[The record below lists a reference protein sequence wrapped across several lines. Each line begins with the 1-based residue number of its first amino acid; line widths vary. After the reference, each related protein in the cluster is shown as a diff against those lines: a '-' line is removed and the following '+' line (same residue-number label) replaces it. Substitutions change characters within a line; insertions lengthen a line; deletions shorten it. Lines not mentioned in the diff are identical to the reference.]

1 MTKGKNTAMP
11 IEVRAIGPIPEE
23 SHNWLLKP
31 ITFDH
36 QDYSRSIWNAGWTA
50 LILDP
55 IIDGLQ
61 FTQVLMDGGSDLNL
75 LYQDTICKMGIDPTK
90 IRHSNT
96 PFQGVK
102 PGPYAHCT
110 ISLLLEVVFGSPDNF
125 RREKLTF
132 HLAPFTSS
140 YQALLGREAF
150 AHFNAIPHYASLTL
164 KMPGPRGIIS
174 LKGNIKCYSSTEERE
189 TALTATH

>member
-1 MTKGKNTAMP
+1 M
-11 IEVRAIGPIPEE
+11 
-23 SHNWLLKP
+23 SKP

-36 QDYSRSIWNAGWTA
+36 QDYSGSIRNAGWTA

-75 LYQDTICKMGIDPTK
+75 LYQDTIRRMGIDPTK

-96 PFQGVK
+96 SFKGVM

-110 ISLLLEVVFGSPDNF
+110 GSLPLEVVFGSSDNS
-125 RREKLTF
+125 RREKLVF
-132 HLAPFTSS
+132 HIAPFKSS

-150 AHFNAIPHYASLTL
+150 ARFNAIPHYASLTL

-174 LKGNIKCYSSTEERE
+174 LKGNTECSSSAEDGV

>member
-1 MTKGKNTAMP
+1 M
-11 IEVRAIGPIPEE
+11 
-23 SHNWLLKP
+23 SKP

-36 QDYSRSIWNAGWTA
+36 QDYSRSIRNTGWTA

-61 FTQVLMDGGSDLNL
+61 FTQVLMDGGSDLSL
-75 LYQDTICKMGIDPTK
+75 LYPVTIRRMGIDPTK
-90 IRHSNT
+90 IRHSNAS
-96 PFQGVK
+96 FKGVM

-110 ISLLLEVVFGSPDNF
+110 GSLPLEVVLGSSDNSHH
-125 RREKLTF
+125 EKLVF
-132 HLAPFTSS
+132 HIAPFKSS

-150 AHFNAIPHYASLTL
+150 ACFNAIPHYASLTL

-174 LKGNIKCYSSTEERE
+174 LKGNLECSLNMEESE